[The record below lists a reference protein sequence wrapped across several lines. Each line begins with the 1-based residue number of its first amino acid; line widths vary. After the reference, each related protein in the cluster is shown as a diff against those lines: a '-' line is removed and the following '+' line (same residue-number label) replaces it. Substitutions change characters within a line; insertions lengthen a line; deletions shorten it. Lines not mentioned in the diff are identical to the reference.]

1 MHYICVHLCPQ
12 MNPLKTDPEGR
23 IGNSE
28 CRTEG
33 AARLFLNSCYWE
45 KILFCFLF
53 HATNEITTKN
63 TKLLIGPPPI
73 SQVSNQVQ
81 PHCRDFLVD
90 V

>member
-1 MHYICVHLCPQ
+1 

-45 KILFCFLF
+45 KILCFLF

-63 TKLLIGPPPI
+63 TKLLTNPPPPI